1 MTVDDIA
8 LALTRLRAAKPLV
21 HCLTN
26 QVVKG
31 FTANVLLAIGAAP
44 AMVEDPEEAEEFAA
58 IASALLINVGTLEQT
73 QMTAMRRA
81 IASAN
86 KSEKPWVLD
95 PVAIGA
101 LTLRTQFVHEIVPA
115 KPAIIRGN
123 ASEILTL
130 AGQDGGGRGPESSAD
145 SGSARAAAKRLA
157 GQTGSVV
164 LVTGKIDYIASPTDA
179 VAVDNGHEMLTRVTG
194 VGCAM
199 GAIAAAFLGAGEH
212 PFVAAGATSA
222 VLGIAGEFA
231 AARTRGPGSF
241 AIALLDYLNVVDEAM
256 IRKHIVLTR
265 KRSA

>member
-1 MTVDDIA
+1 MTVEDIA
-8 LALTRLRAAKPLV
+8 LALTRLRTGKPLV

-31 FTANVLLAIGAAP
+31 FTANVLLAVGAAP

-58 IASALLINVGTLEQT
+58 IASALLINVGTLDQT

-86 KSEKPWVLD
+86 KAEKPWVLD

-101 LTLRTQFVHEIVPA
+101 LTLRTNFVQEIVPA

-130 AGQDGGGRGPESSAD
+130 AGQDGGGRGPETGVD
-145 SGSARAAAKRLA
+145 STSARAAAKHLA
-157 GQTGSVV
+157 AQTGAIV
-164 LVTGKIDYIASPTDA
+164 LVTGRIDYIASPTEVIA
-179 VAVDNGHEMLTRVTG
+179 VHNGHEMLTRVTG

-212 PFVAAGATSA
+212 PLVSATATSA
-222 VLGIAGEFA
+222 LLGVAGEFA
-231 AARTRGPGSF
+231 AARTNRPGSF
-241 AIALLDYLNVVDEAM
+241 ATALLDYLDIVDETA
-256 IRKHIVLTR
+256 IRSRTQIGWNKAT
-265 KRSA
+265 